1 MLVLPTPTATDA
13 PPRRRTALLAA
24 AGVCL
29 LGGLYL
35 WRGLAVPHPVAGQSE
50 AGLTTWFGVDRWAFV
65 GRGWA
70 ITFASLAAAAGLA
83 VWRWP
88 ERVHTV
94 AADVAVALGRRTTR
108 LVVAVVGVAL
118 FWMLSDHTENLDGS
132 LLQGKFEASPGGFA
146 THDEMLE
153 LFLHSRLWAGLHALW
168 GWDVAQTYRL
178 VSCLAGGAAVLIAL
192 RIARRFDQPLLVLGL
207 LAGGGWVMV
216 FFGDVENYTLTAV
229 VALGYLAGAL
239 RFLDD
244 EDASLWP
251 LGLLLGL
258 GVLCHLE
265 TLVLGP
271 SLLVLVVLAV
281 RRGRKLDGILALA
294 AVPAVLG
301 LGLWWFDR
309 HGLPIAQLTSGSQI
323 SAQGGDWSRF
333 LFPVGAT
340 GWWLQLQMLLLLAP
354 AVLLLPACR
363 FAGRRCLFFGV
374 ASAGAL
380 LMVVVWRAQLGVFD
394 DWNLYAIAA
403 PPLILLVVS
412 GLRRVSAP
420 WMTAFV
426 VLAGTQALAWVLEN
440 HA

>member
-1 MLVLPTPTATDA
+1 MSVHVSLAAVLVLPTPTTTEAS
-13 PPRRRTALLAA
+13 PRRTTALLA

-35 WRGLAVPHPVAGQSE
+35 WRGLAVPHAVPGQPE
-50 AGLTTWFGVDRWAFV
+50 AGLTTWFGVDRWVFV

-70 ITFASLAAAAGLA
+70 ITFAGLAAAAGLA

-88 ERVHTV
+88 ERARMLAVDV
-94 AADVAVALGRRTTR
+94 SAALDRRAVRGVVALVSTG
-108 LVVAVVGVAL
+108 L
-118 FWMLSDHTENLDGS
+118 FWLLSDRTENLDGS

-153 LFLHSRLWAGLHALW
+153 LFLHSRLWAGLHELW
-168 GWDVAQTYRL
+168 GWDAAQTYRL
-178 VSCLAGGAAVLIAL
+178 VSCLAGGMAVLIAL
-192 RIARRFDQPLLVLGL
+192 RIARRFEQPLLVLGL

-244 EDASLWP
+244 EEAPLWP

-271 SLLVLVVLAV
+271 SLLVLVVIGV
-281 RRGRKLDGILALA
+281 RHGGRLDAGLALT
-294 AVPAVLG
+294 AVPAVFG
-301 LGLWWFDR
+301 MWWFDQ
-309 HGLPIAQLTSGSQI
+309 HGLPIAELVSGSQI
-323 SAQGGDWSRF
+323 TAQGGDWSRF
-333 LFPVGAT
+333 LLPDGAT
-340 GWWLQLQMLLLLAP
+340 GWWLQLQLVLLLAP
-354 AVLLLPACR
+354 AVVLLPACR
-363 FAGRRCLFFGV
+363 FAGVRSVFLGV

-380 LMVVVWRAQLGVFD
+380 LLVVV
-394 DWNLYAIAA
+394 
-403 PPLILLVVS
+403 
-412 GLRRVSAP
+412 
-420 WMTAFV
+420 
-426 VLAGTQALAWVLEN
+426 
-440 HA
+440 

>member
-1 MLVLPTPTATDA
+1 MLVLPTPTTTES
-13 PPRRRTALLAA
+13 PPRRTTALLAP
-24 AGVCL
+24 GVCL

-35 WRGLAVPHPVAGQSE
+35 WRGLAVPHPVAGQPE

-70 ITFASLAAAAGLA
+70 ITSASFAASAGVA

-88 ERVHTV
+88 ERARTL
-94 AADVAVALGRRTTR
+94 AADVTAAVGRRTTR
-108 LVVAVVGVAL
+108 LIAAVVSVGL
-118 FWMLSDHTENLDGS
+118 FWLLSDRTENLDGS
-132 LLQGKFEASPGGFA
+132 LLQGKFEASPGGFV

-153 LFLHSRLWAGLHALW
+153 LFLHSRLWAGLHELW
-168 GWDVAQTYRL
+168 SWDVAQTYRL
-178 VSCLAGGAAVLIAL
+178 VSCLAGGVAVLIAL
-192 RIARRFDQPLLVLGL
+192 RIARRFDQPLQALGL
-207 LAGGGWVMV
+207 LAAGGWVMV

-229 VALGYLAGAL
+229 VALGYLAAAL

-244 EDASLWP
+244 EEAPLWP

-271 SLLVLVVLAV
+271 SLLVLIVIAV
-281 RRGRKLDGILALA
+281 RRGRRLDAGLALA

-309 HGLPIAQLTSGSQI
+309 HGLPISQLVSGSQI

-333 LFPVGAT
+333 LFPDGAM
-340 GWWLQLQMLLLLAP
+340 GWWLQLQLVLLLAP
-354 AVLLLPACR
+354 AVVLLPACR
-363 FAGRRCLFFGV
+363 FADVRSVFLAV

-412 GLRRVSAP
+412 GLRRVNAP

-426 VLAGTQALAWVLEN
+426 VLAGTQAVAWVLEN

>member
-1 MLVLPTPTATDA
+1 MLVLPTPTTTEA
-13 PPRRRTALLAA
+13 PPRRTTALLAA
-24 AGVCL
+24 AVGL

-70 ITFASLAAAAGLA
+70 ITFASLATAAGLA
-83 VWRWP
+83 VGRWP
-88 ERVHTV
+88 ERARVL
-94 AADVAVALGRRTTR
+94 AADATAALGRRTTR
-108 LVVAVVGVAL
+108 LIVAAVGVGL
-118 FWMLSDHTENLDGS
+118 FWLLSDRTENLDGS
-132 LLQGKFEASPGGFA
+132 LLQGKFEAAPGGFA

-153 LFLHSRLWAGLHALW
+153 LYLHSRLWAGLHAMW

-178 VSCLAGGAAVLIAL
+178 VSCLSGGAAVLLAL

-207 LAGGGWVMV
+207 LAGGAWVMV

-229 VALGYLAGAL
+229 VALAYLAGAL

-244 EDASLWP
+244 EDGSVWP

-271 SLLVLVVLAV
+271 SLLVLVVIAV
-281 RRGRKLDGILALA
+281 RRGRRLDGVAAFA

-301 LGLWWFDR
+301 LGLWWFDE
-309 HGLPIAQLTSGSQI
+309 HGLPIAQLVSGSQI

-333 LFPVGAT
+333 LLPDGAT
-340 GWWLQLQMLLLLAP
+340 GWWLQLQLVLLLAP
-354 AVLLLPACR
+354 AVVLLPACR
-363 FAGRRCLFFGV
+363 FVDVRSVFFGV

-380 LMVVVWRAQLGVFD
+380 LMVLVWRAQLGVFD

-403 PPLILLVVS
+403 PPLTLLVVS
-412 GLRRVSAP
+412 GLRRASPP
-420 WMTAFV
+420 WATAFV
-426 VLAGTQALAWVLEN
+426 VLAGTQTLAWVLEN